1 MREWNE
7 LILDQLVWIVGGLI
21 IVSLWLLVWNITQGS
36 KLRKMRK
43 KYQMMMKDTGIEDLE
58 SLLID
63 LKMQQ
68 EKIEVVQEDQKMQL
82 AKLNHLVPKKKAKIG
97 ITRYNAFGE
106 RGNDLSFSIAFI
118 NDEKDGVVLTG
129 LYNRDGS
136 YVYAKPLTKGESSH
150 VLSPEERQ
158 AIDLA
163 GQEE

>member
-1 MREWNE
+1 MQEWNE
-7 LILDQLVWIVGGLI
+7 LVLDQVVWFVGGLTI
-21 IVSLWLLVWNITQGS
+21 AVVWLMIWNIVQGS
-36 KLRKMRK
+36 KLRKIRR
-43 KYQMMMKDTGIEDLE
+43 KYQLMMKDTGIEDLE
-58 SLLID
+58 GLLID

-68 EKIEVVQEDQKMQL
+68 EKIEVAQDDHKKQL
-82 AKLNHLVPKKKAKIG
+82 QRLNTLLPKKKAKIG

-106 RGNDLSFSIAFI
+106 RGNDLSFSIAFV
-118 NDEKDGVVLTG
+118 NDDKDGVVLTG

-136 YVYAKPLTKGESSH
+136 YVYAKPLAKGESSH